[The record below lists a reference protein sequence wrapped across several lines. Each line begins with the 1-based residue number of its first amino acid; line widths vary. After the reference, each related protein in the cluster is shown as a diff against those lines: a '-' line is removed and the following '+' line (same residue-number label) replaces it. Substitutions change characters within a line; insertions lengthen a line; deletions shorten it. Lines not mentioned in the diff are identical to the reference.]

1 MERTHCS
8 QPWTPAQK
16 VGKQGLPQPP
26 GTHCSA
32 WLLHHCSLILA
43 STHFLSLG
51 VWTCC
56 HIRYKNFSL
65 IFRTCLSPRAVMGE
79 KIMSHFFSV
88 LCGLGSVLTGQGRW
102 CRIFKSCCLWGKR
115 QQAAERAK
123 YMFTTADSD
132 MYLYRRWSGN
142 LYFRINYIMKLL

>member
-1 MERTHCS
+1 MLS
-8 QPWTPAQK
+8 W
-16 VGKQGLPQPP
+16 GK
-26 GTHCSA
+26 
-32 WLLHHCSLILA
+32 
-43 STHFLSLG
+43 
-51 VWTCC
+51 
-56 HIRYKNFSL
+56 
-65 IFRTCLSPRAVMGE
+65 

-102 CRIFKSCCLWGKR
+102 CRIFKSCCLWGRR

-142 LYFRINYIMKLL
+142 LYFRINYEIIVANHQSSCFSLQANNTNWTPPLFHSVNSQHLILKLPYSTTAQVFWWAIRFVASPLSCQACLFKST